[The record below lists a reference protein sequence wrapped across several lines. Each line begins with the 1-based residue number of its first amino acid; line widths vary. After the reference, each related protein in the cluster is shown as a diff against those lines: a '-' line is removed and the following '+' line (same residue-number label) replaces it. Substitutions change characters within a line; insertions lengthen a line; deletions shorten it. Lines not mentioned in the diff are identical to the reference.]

1 MSLRCFK
8 KLLGDLHMELG
19 DLYMEL
25 EEECMQAIRAVSLL
39 HVQEYF
45 EETFGRNGDMS
56 LYLELILS
64 IVQALAI
71 LCECTMSH

>member
-1 MSLRCFK
+1 
-8 KLLGDLHMELG
+8 
-19 DLYMEL
+19 
-25 EEECMQAIRAVSLL
+25 MQAIRAVSLL